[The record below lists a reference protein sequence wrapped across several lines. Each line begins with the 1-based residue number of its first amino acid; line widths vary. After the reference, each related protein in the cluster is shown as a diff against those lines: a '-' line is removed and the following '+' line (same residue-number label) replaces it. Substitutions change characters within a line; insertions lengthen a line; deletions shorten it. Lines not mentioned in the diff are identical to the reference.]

1 MNSIFRREFRGLFL
15 GGTGWFCLIAL
26 VFAAGVLTTV
36 NNLLSLSSDASRMF
50 PVLCDL
56 LVLIC
61 PLLASHAVAYDASK
75 GNTRWLRSLPLTR
88 GAIMGGKYLAML
100 ALLGICA
107 AYFALFPL
115 LIGIWGNVS
124 YGTSY
129 TALLGWALIAAAA
142 LSVCFLIATRVH
154 RRRFA
159 VVFGVLICAVLYVL
173 PLLGTLISVLP
184 WTGILLLALIGA
196 GAAVPRV
203 LRDVRNS
210 RVPLTGIL
218 IFLPTVGAAVALF
231 FAAKPFYTTVLPAIL
246 DVFSLFNRLDGFRNG
261 HLDVG
266 AVLFLLS
273 VTVVCLMLA
282 ILLPDPKCHGKG
294 GVSDAE

>member
-15 GGTGWFCLIAL
+15 GGTGWFCLIGL

-61 PLLASHAVAYDASK
+61 PLLASHAVAYDTSK

-88 GAIMGGKYLAML
+88 GAILGGKYLAML

-107 AYFALFPL
+107 VYFALFPL
-115 LIGIWGNVS
+115 LLGIWGNVS

-129 TALLGWALIAAAA
+129 TALLGWTLIAAGA
-142 LSVCFLIATRVH
+142 LAVCFLIATRV
-154 RRRFA
+154 RRRLSA
-159 VVFGVLICAVLYVL
+159 VIIGVLICAALYFL
-173 PLLGTLISVLP
+173 PLLGALIAVLP
-184 WTGILLLALIGA
+184 WVGILLLSLIAA
-196 GAAVPRV
+196 GIAVPRV
-203 LRDVRNS
+203 LRDVRSS
-210 RVPLTGIL
+210 RLPLSGLL

-231 FAAKPFYTTVLPAIL
+231 FAARPFYTVILPAIL
-246 DVFSLFNRLDGFRNG
+246 DYFSLFNRLDGFRNG

-273 VTVVCLMLA
+273 VTAVCLMLA
-282 ILLPDPKCHGKG
+282 ILLPDPNGREKG